1 MNTAKKVIMNKT
13 TNGTRDRR
21 PYALGYSAS
30 ELRRL
35 ERQGA
40 FFRDLTEDVWK
51 RAGLRGGMRV
61 LDLGCGV
68 GDTSLLAA
76 RLVGHSGA
84 VVGVDR
90 SAKAIDVA
98 QRRATTARPRHSV
111 QFVVADLDTFVP
123 DEPFDAVVGR
133 LILLYLRDPAAMLRR
148 LSAYVRPGGVVA
160 FQEMAM
166 PLARSNPDGAHF
178 RQCSDWIL
186 AAFAQAGVEPD
197 MGGKLF
203 ATFLAAGLPIPQMI
217 LAGRVEGGPDSLVYD
232 YYADIA
238 RSLLPMSKHIDAA
251 TTATLEIDGMA
262 ERLRRESV
270 AHHAS
275 IMPPPLVGAWAR
287 IPAQYSAGPSSS
299 HHYERRQAT

>member
-1 MNTAKKVIMNKT
+1 
-13 TNGTRDRR
+13 
-21 PYALGYSAS
+21 
-30 ELRRL
+30 
-35 ERQGA
+35 
-40 FFRDLTEDVWK
+40 
-51 RAGLRGGMRV
+51 
-61 LDLGCGV
+61 
-68 GDTSLLAA
+68 
-76 RLVGHSGA
+76 LVGPSGV

-98 QRRATTARPRHSV
+98 QRRATTGRPRYSV
-111 QFVVADLDTFVP
+111 KFVVADLDTFVP
-123 DEPFDAVVGR
+123 DERFDAIIGR
-133 LILLYLRDPAAMLRR
+133 LILLYLRDPAATLRR

-186 AAFAQAGVEPD
+186 ATFARAGVEPD

-238 RSLLPMSKHIDAA
+238 RSLLPMSKHRSYGSLFSGSTRSGVMAA
-251 TTATLEIDGMA
+251 AGRRHLGNA
-262 ERLRRESV
+262 RRAAALRSFEGNG
-270 AHHAS
+270 
-275 IMPPPLVGAWAR
+275 LGR
-287 IPAQYSAGPSSS
+287 IRSRG
-299 HHYERRQAT
+299 E

>member
-1 MNTAKKVIMNKT
+1 MNKT
-13 TNGTRDRR
+13 TNGTRDQRR
-21 PYALGYSAS
+21 YALGYSAN

-40 FFRDLTEDVWK
+40 FFRDLTEDLLK
-51 RAGLRGGMRV
+51 RAGVRDGMRV

-76 RLVGHSGA
+76 RLIGPSGV

-90 SAKAIDVA
+90 STKAIDVA
-98 QRRATTARPRHSV
+98 QRRATTARPRNSI

-123 DEPFDAVVGR
+123 DEPFDAVIGR
-133 LILLYLRDPAAMLRR
+133 LVLLYLRDPAATLRR

-178 RQCSDWIL
+178 RARIGSWPRSL
-186 AAFAQAGVEPD
+186 
-197 MGGKLF
+197 
-203 ATFLAAGLPIPQMI
+203 GLGSSQTWAKAVRDVLGRRSAIPQMI
-217 LAGRVEGGPDSLVYD
+217 LTGCVEGGPDSLVYD

-238 RSLLPMSKHIDAA
+238 RSSD
-251 TTATLEIDGMA
+251 
-262 ERLRRESV
+262 
-270 AHHAS
+270 
-275 IMPPPLVGAWAR
+275 
-287 IPAQYSAGPSSS
+287 
-299 HHYERRQAT
+299 